1 MLIADDLFAKAK
13 ALYAE
18 ANLPPGHPDL
28 LKLNVAYA
36 DILYK
41 MGEKRESI
49 MVHDRALKA
58 CIALHGVFHQH
69 TVLCYDNL
77 INQSRSVFAFEPTL
91 YYMKKKA
98 RILEVLNGRYHSENS
113 LVYLEMA
120 LYIYS
125 SLYGDDSFS
134 AQNAQKAL
142 DEAKSSSGQ

>member
-1 MLIADDLFAKAK
+1 MKYTPQGTPMLIADDLFAKAK

-28 LKLNVAYA
+28 LKLNVVYA

-58 CIALHGVFHQH
+58 
-69 TVLCYDNL
+69 
-77 INQSRSVFAFEPTL
+77 
-91 YYMKKKA
+91 
-98 RILEVLNGRYHSENS
+98 
-113 LVYLEMA
+113 
-120 LYIYS
+120 
-125 SLYGDDSFS
+125 
-134 AQNAQKAL
+134 L